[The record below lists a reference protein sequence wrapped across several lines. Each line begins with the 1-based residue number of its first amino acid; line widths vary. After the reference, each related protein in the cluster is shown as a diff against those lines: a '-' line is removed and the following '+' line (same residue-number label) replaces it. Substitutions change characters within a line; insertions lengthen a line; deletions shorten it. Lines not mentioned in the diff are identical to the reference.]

1 MGMGGTVGRF
11 VGLGRFAVGETTVG
25 ITVGGQVG
33 FRDIRGLR
41 RQRLLVDLEFLVGCI
56 GFDAVVAGVGS
67 L

>member
-1 MGMGGTVGRF
+1 MGMGGTIGRF

-33 FRDIRGLR
+33 FRDVQGLG

-56 GFDAVVAGVGS
+56 SFDAVIARVCS